1 MPTISE
7 FMEKDHDRL
16 DGIFSEFRKTH
27 EAKRFAEFKTGLQRH
42 IVWEEKVLFPFF
54 EERAGSGPTNVMRM
68 EHKRI
73 KGCLERIHD
82 NLANDNTSDTENELL
97 DALTPHNQK
106 EESVLYPSIDS
117 FASNAERKE
126 LFRKME
132 NVPPEEYNKC
142 CE

>member
-1 MPTISE
+1 MTTISE

-16 DGIFSEFRKTH
+16 DAIFSEFRKIH
-27 EAKRFAEFKTGLQRH
+27 KVSSFAEFKTGLQRH

-54 EERAGSGPTNVMRM
+54 EEKAGAGGPTAVMRL
-68 EHKRI
+68 EHISIRE
-73 KGCLERIHD
+73 CLEKIHD
-82 NLANDNTSDTENELL
+82 SLSVGTASAENSLL

-117 FASNAERKE
+117 LASDAERKE

-132 NVPPEEYNKC
+132 SIPQDDYNKC